1 MTIKGLDYAIEI
13 AIDRCRRTK
22 DMILIVQVGENEYIL
37 WRAKTRALIPEAYP
51 HYRIVKAIQL
61 RENDVR

>member
-1 MTIKGLDYAIEI
+1 MTIKGLDNAIDI

-22 DMILIVQVGENEYIL
+22 DMILIVQIGKDEYIL
-37 WRAKTRALIPEAYP
+37 WRAKTRALIPQVYE